1 MAENYSIV
9 YIDHVFFN
17 HLFVDRHLGCTHIL
31 ATVDNAVMNTGVCV
45 FFELAFSLD
54 K

>member
-17 HLFVDRHLGCTHIL
+17 HSSVDRHLGCIHIL
-31 ATVDNAVMNTGVCV
+31 ATVNNAVMNIGVCV
-45 FFELAFSLD
+45 SFWISVFFG
-54 K
+54 